1 MYRYVYINSIGICN
15 MEGLETQQSVREID
29 SRQGVY
35 EELNQY
41 FNDQNKEQKITLEA
55 REILGDSAEKLTDEE
70 VYSLVSEVQYLTDCW
85 FEEFERKVFNGKTL
99 TELIGLGKHEYKQ

>member
-1 MYRYVYINSIGICN
+1 